1 MNNKRFPFYLAGIS
15 LAAMLLDLFTKYLTV
30 LYLPIGA
37 DGGTVLGLFHL
48 THHRNTGAAWS
59 MMEGQTWFFL
69 LVLALFL
76 AGTVYAYRKRW
87 LDKAAEWVCM
97 AVIIGGALGNGYDRL
112 FRNGEVVDMI
122 QFEFWR
128 SFPTF
133 NVADCCITLGC
144 AALFVYMLFF
154 DRAPAKE

>member
-1 MNNKRFPFYLAGIS
+1 MNNKRFPFYLTGIAL
-15 LAAMLLDLFTKYLTV
+15 LAVLLDQLTKYLTV
-30 LYLPIGA
+30 RFLPLGA

-59 MMEGQTWFFL
+59 MLEGQTWFFL

-76 AGTVYAYRKRW
+76 VAIGYAYKKRW

-97 AVIIGGALGNGYDRL
+97 AIIVGGALGNGIDRV

-144 AALFVYMLFF
+144 ATLFVYMLFF
-154 DRAPAKE
+154 DKKPSDE

>member
-1 MNNKRFPFYLAGIS
+1 MKKRFPFYLTGIAL
-15 LAAMLLDLFTKYLTV
+15 LAVLLDQLTKYLTV
-30 LYLPIGA
+30 RVLPLGA

-59 MMEGQTWFFL
+59 MLEGQTWFFL
-69 LVLALFL
+69 LVLVLFL
-76 AGTVYAYRKRW
+76 AATVYAYRTQW
-87 LDKAAEWVCM
+87 LNKPAEWVCM
-97 AVIIGGALGNGYDRL
+97 EVILGGALGNGFDRV

-144 AALFVYMLFF
+144 AALFVCMLFF
-154 DRAPAKE
+154 NGKTDQ

>member
-1 MNNKRFPFYLAGIS
+1 MKKKCFPLYLACIS
-15 LAAMLLDLFTKYLTV
+15 LFAVLLDQLTKYLTV
-30 LYLPIGA
+30 RFLPDIGA

-59 MMEGQTWFFL
+59 IMEGQTWFFL
-69 LVLALFL
+69 LVLFVFL
-76 AGTVYAYRKRW
+76 VCLYYVYKKRW
-87 LDKAAEWVCM
+87 LDKAVEWVCM
-97 AVIIGGALGNGYDRL
+97 AVIVGGALGNGIDRI

-144 AALFVYMLFF
+144 AALFVYLLFF
-154 DRAPAKE
+154 DRKPT